1 MRQFSQAGTVSDSQV
16 GIRRHHTTSWGRAM
30 AEEQR
35 LGSIEIS
42 PVAIASLASQ
52 AVLGCYGVV
61 GMASRTLRDGLAVL
75 LHPSESSR
83 QGVQV
88 GLEDD
93 RITVDL
99 FVILEYGVRVS
110 EVAHNIMQSVKFN
123 VEKTLG
129 VPVAEVNVYVQG
141 LRISDPG

>member
-1 MRQFSQAGTVSDSQV
+1 
-16 GIRRHHTTSWGRAM
+16 M

-42 PVAIASLASQ
+42 HVAIASIASQ

-61 GMASRTLRDGLAVL
+61 GMSSRTLRDGLAEL
-75 LHPSESSR
+75 LHPADSPR
-83 QGVQV
+83 KGVQV
-88 GLEDD
+88 ELVDD
-93 RITVDL
+93 KITIDL
-99 FVILEYGVRVS
+99 YVIMEYGVRVS

-129 VPVAEVNVYVQG
+129 VPVAQVNIHVQG
-141 LRISDPG
+141 LRISDPD

>member
-1 MRQFSQAGTVSDSQV
+1 
-16 GIRRHHTTSWGRAM
+16 M

-88 GLEDD
+88 ALEDD

-129 VPVAEVNVYVQG
+129 VPVAEVNVHVQG

>member
-1 MRQFSQAGTVSDSQV
+1 
-16 GIRRHHTTSWGRAM
+16 M

-42 PVAIASLASQ
+42 HVAIASIASQ

-61 GMASRTLRDGLAVL
+61 GMSSRTLRDGLAEL
-75 LHPSESSR
+75 LHPADSPR
-83 QGVQV
+83 KGVQV
-88 GLEDD
+88 ELVDD

-99 FVILEYGVRVS
+99 YVIMEYGVRVS

-129 VPVAEVNVYVQG
+129 VPVAQVNIHVQG
-141 LRISDPG
+141 LRISDPD

>member
-1 MRQFSQAGTVSDSQV
+1 
-16 GIRRHHTTSWGRAM
+16 M

-61 GMASRTLRDGLAVL
+61 GMASHTLRDGLAEL

-83 QGVQV
+83 KGVQV

-129 VPVAEVNVYVQG
+129 VPVTEVNVHVQG

>member
-1 MRQFSQAGTVSDSQV
+1 
-16 GIRRHHTTSWGRAM
+16 M

-35 LGSIEIS
+35 LGSVEIS
-42 PVAIASLASQ
+42 PAAIASIGSQ

-61 GMASRTLRDGLAVL
+61 GMASRTLRHGLAEL
-75 LHPSESSR
+75 LHPSDNPR
-83 QGVQV
+83 KGVQV
-88 GLEDD
+88 ELVDG
-93 RITVDL
+93 RITIDL
-99 FVILEYGVRVS
+99 FVIMEYGVRVS

-129 VPVAEVNVYVQG
+129 VPVAAVNVHVQG